1 MKSKKI
7 AGLIATALTSAVV
20 FIPNTTIADSV
31 QQVINVFTGINVYV
45 NDSKLPE
52 TNINNNPTAFVY
64 NGTIYV
70 AAGTL
75 AKSLNQNAVWD
86 GQTNSL
92 YIGSHSDGSI
102 VQNQQSI
109 NRGGNLLDIC
119 PPYQTHKNY
128 QVMESVH
135 VAGKEYTNAFCLN
148 TQHGTGDGWALYNLE
163 GKYNTF
169 SFNIGHIDGLDMTN
183 AKLKIYLD
191 GKLSSTIDV
200 AGEML
205 PKHYEISLNG
215 VLQMKLEMTA
225 GCNGKCYAIFN
236 ATIR

>member
-45 NDSKLPE
+45 NDNKLPE

-86 GQTNSL
+86 AQTNSL
-92 YIGSHSDGSI
+92 YIGSHSDSSI

-128 QVMESVH
+128 KVFDVFTI
-135 VAGKEYTNAFCLN
+135 AGKKYNKGFILGAYSPA
-148 TQHGTGDGWALYNLE
+148 WALYNLDD
-163 GKYNTF
+163 KFNVL
-169 SFNIGHIDGLDMTN
+169 SFDIGHIDGEDMHN
-183 AKLKIYLD
+183 GLLNIYLD
-191 GKLSSTIDV
+191 KNLVSSIKLTPDMMPTHYDV
-200 AGEML
+200 TLKGAR
-205 PKHYEISLNG
+205 
-215 VLQMKLEMTA
+215 QMKMEFSNKEKCA
-225 GCNGKCYAIFN
+225 GGCYAIFN